1 MDSTISKI
9 IVNFM
14 KSLGIKF
21 CFGIPGS
28 NAPILYELEREKSI
42 KLILTKHENNA
53 VFMATGV
60 TKSTG
65 KTAACF
71 GSQGPGALNM
81 VEGVAAAYH
90 DSQPLLIL
98 IGQVPPSL
106 YGKNAFQET
115 SGKGYTVNQFGVFRN
130 ITKFSAKIT
139 NKNKKDFLNILKKA
153 YYNLTSGRPGPVC
166 LEIASDIGNQKI
178 EVPSLNF
185 IPKKEKLALSKINLS
200 KIKKVIET
208 LRISK
213 KIAIL
218 CGCGALNSPP
228 LIKKISKTLS
238 IPVITTLKGKGVIP
252 ENDSLCFGCVGL
264 CGSKKA
270 NELINSGLETLLV
283 IGTSLSQ
290 FTTNNYSLDLK
301 DTRIIRIDINKY
313 KKIASNEIF
322 IKCGAEEVLRI
333 IEKSLQKII
342 NKEIISERKQWLKKF
357 EKYKEEKIRE
367 YRNGKLTPQFF
378 VSQIRKLIP
387 KDAII
392 CTESVEW
399 TEKYLPIFSPH
410 THIVCTGLAPIGCSL
425 AEAIGCKLANPNK
438 IVISIQGDG
447 GFNMSFIELMTATN
461 YKAPIIAIVLNNGVL
476 GPIFNSQI
484 QKYGR
489 SFFSTF
495 DNTKFKDLALS
506 CGFTYFLIKNKKDI
520 KEKIPQIIY
529 LNKKGKPVLVEVKI
543 NSYEKWP

>member
-1 MDSTISKI
+1 MKI
-9 IVNFM
+9 QIKTLIVNFM
-14 KSLGIKF
+14 KFLGIKF

-28 NAPILYELEREKSI
+28 NADILYELEREKSI
-42 KLILTKHENNA
+42 KLILTKHESNA
-53 VFMATGV
+53 VFMAMGV

-65 KTAACF
+65 KIAACF

-115 SGKGYTVNQFGVFRN
+115 SGKSHTVNQFEVFRN

-139 NKNKKDFLNILKKA
+139 NENKKDFLNILKKA

-166 LEIASDIGNQKI
+166 LEIANDIGNQKI
-178 EVPSLNF
+178 KVPSLNF
-185 IPKKEKLALSKINLS
+185 IPKKEKLVLP
-200 KIKKVIET
+200 KIKKVIKT
-208 LRISK
+208 LRTSK

-218 CGCGALNSPP
+218 CGYGALNSSS
-228 LIKKISKTLS
+228 LIKKISKTLNIS
-238 IPVITTLKGKGVIP
+238 IITTLKGKGVIP

-270 NELINSGLETLLV
+270 NELINSDLETLLV
-283 IGTSLSQ
+283 IGASLSQ

-301 DTRIIRIDINKY
+301 DTKIIRIDVNKY
-313 KKIASNEIF
+313 KKIALNEIF
-322 IKCGAEEVLRI
+322 IKYDAKEVLKI
-333 IEKSLQKII
+333 IKRNLQKII
-342 NKEIISERKQWLKKF
+342 NKEIIFERKRWLKKF
-357 EKYKEEKIRE
+357 EKYKEEKIKK
-367 YRNGKLTPQFF
+367 YKNGKLTPQFF
-378 VSQIRKLIP
+378 ISQIRKLIP

-399 TEKYLPIFSPH
+399 TENYFPIFSPR
-410 THIVCTGLAPIGCSL
+410 TYIVCTGLAPIGCSL
-425 AEAIGCKLANPNK
+425 AETIGCKLANPNK

-489 SFFSTF
+489 AFFSTF
-495 DNTKFKDLALS
+495 DNPKFKDLAFS
-506 CGFTYFLIKNKKDI
+506 CGFTYFLIKSEKDI
-520 KEKIPQIIY
+520 KEKIPQVIC
-529 LNKKGKPVLVEVKI
+529 LNKKGKPILVEVKI
-543 NSYEKWP
+543 NPYEKWP